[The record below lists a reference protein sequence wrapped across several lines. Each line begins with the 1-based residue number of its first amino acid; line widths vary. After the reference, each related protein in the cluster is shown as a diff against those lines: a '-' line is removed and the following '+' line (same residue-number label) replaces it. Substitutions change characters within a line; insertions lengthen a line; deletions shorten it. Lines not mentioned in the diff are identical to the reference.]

1 MKLSIIEKKYS
12 KNSGPLTGFTIIE
25 LVISIFI
32 ITVAVVGIYSAFSL
46 AVILSS
52 DAANRLTAAYLVQE
66 GQEIVRNI
74 RDTNWLKIDAGTETD
89 WLANELDNACSSGCE
104 IDYNSTVAIPW
115 QQADHLNINDNGFY
129 TLSTSGTSPTKFNR
143 KITVSQI
150 ESYAVLV
157 KVEVSWDEKSN
168 LLYLKQ
174 EAGVCNTKY
183 NCVEAEATLYNWYP
197 SATQP

>member
-1 MKLSIIEKKYS
+1 MKK
-12 KNSGPLTGFTIIE
+12 TGFTIIE

-32 ITVAVVGIYSAFSL
+32 ITVAVVGVYSAFSL

-74 RDTNWLKIDAGTETD
+74 RDTNWLEGED
-89 WLANELDNACSSGCE
+89 WLEWLGSCSGGCE
-104 IDYNSTVAIPW
+104 GDYSRVSSYGWGTSGRKLKV
-115 QQADHLNINDNGFY
+115 NDDGFY
-129 TLSTSGTSPTKFNR
+129 VYDGSFPETKFKR
-143 KITVSQI
+143 KITVT
-150 ESYAVLV
+150 ELNNNPTFAVLV

-174 EAGVCNTKY
+174 SAGECNTKY
-183 NCVEAEATLYNWYP
+183 NCVEAEATLYDWYP
-197 SATQP
+197 SPTLPPTPPPAP